1 MFFAK
6 DFIETAEGLIF
17 AVVEQGLE
25 DGRVLCFLRYVRGSS
40 GWKKVAT
47 EQANLL
53 LQQQYPD
60 YLYYSPVLDAH
71 LHAVAV
77 ERVVKHHQPKHRLQQ
92 LMQAAR
98 HDIARDGVYA
108 AGLSGT
114 GAAAVEQDLH
124 RLCRLFEQHGLDL
137 AQIGITGSL
146 LIGVQNLESDIDLVC
161 YGRDVFHQCRAITR
175 RLIEQGDLQALN
187 DQDWQQSYQRRSC
200 DLSLDEYVWH
210 ERRKCNKAVI
220 NGRKFDLNF
229 IDHDASP
236 EAVTYQKCEAVTLQC
251 KVIDDV
257 HAFDYP
263 AEFKIDHHQISSVV
277 SFTAT
282 YTGQAIAGEIIEV
295 SGVLEQSEHGVKRI
309 VVGSSREAHG
319 EYIKVIRRGRM
330 GTTAWMQ
337 DDCKDAGDRA
347 TQGAVAEVE
356 QRSEQLPR
364 GGSRNPSLSN
374 VNAMG
379 LPTLQTGFDAVIFD
393 MDGLVLD
400 TESTYIIAWQQAA
413 KEMGYDFP
421 DDFCLS
427 LSGCHYKDVELRLA
441 EHCGAE
447 FNLETFNR
455 LSSDRWREYV
465 DVHGIKLKHGFTGLV
480 ELLIRKKIPYCLA
493 TNSPGENALECL
505 QLAGIEELFP
515 IVVARE
521 QVRHGK
527 PEPDIFLRAAE
538 LMQVDIGRCLVI
550 EDSFAGI
557 VAASRAGAVTV
568 LVPST
573 TQIDPQAIEL
583 CDLMVGDLEQ
593 LTHMIR
599 A

>member
-6 DFIETAEGLIF
+6 DFIETTEGLIF

-25 DGRVLCFLRYVRGSS
+25 DGKVLCFLRYVRGSS
-40 GWKKVAT
+40 GWKKLAT
-47 EQANLL
+47 EQANQL

-60 YLYYSPVLDAH
+60 YLHYSTVLDAH

-77 ERVVKHHQPKHRLQQ
+77 ERVARHHQPKHRLQQ
-92 LMQAAR
+92 LMQASR
-98 HDIARDGVYA
+98 HDIARNGVYA
-108 AGLSGT
+108 ASQPGA
-114 GAAAVEQDLH
+114 GAAAVEQDLQ

-146 LIGVQNLESDIDLVC
+146 LIGVQNLKSDIDLVC

-175 RLIEQGDLQALN
+175 RLIEQGHLQALN
-187 DQDWQQSYQRRSC
+187 DQDWQQSYERRSC

-229 IDHDASP
+229 IDHGASP
-236 EAVTYQKCEAVTLQC
+236 EPIAYQKCEPITLQC

-257 HAFDYP
+257 YAFDYP

-319 EYIKVIRRGRM
+319 EYIKVIRYGRM
-330 GTTAWMQ
+330 G
-337 DDCKDAGDRA
+337 RA
-347 TQGAVAEVE
+347 KRLVKHVVKPIALALDNDGFRPILRAD
-356 QRSEQLPR
+356 
-364 GGSRNPSLSN
+364 
-374 VNAMG
+374 
-379 LPTLQTGFDAVIFD
+379 FDAVIFD

-413 KEMGYDFP
+413 KEMGYDFS

-455 LSSDRWREYV
+455 LSGDRWREYV

-527 PEPDIFLRAAE
+527 PEPDIFLKAAE

-573 TQIDPQAIEL
+573 AQIDPQAIEL
-583 CDLMVGDLEQ
+583 CDLMVNDLEQ
-593 LTHMIR
+593 LANMIR